1 MPFEPCSF
9 FHVDLA
15 SPEPGTY
22 NIVGG
27 FTNGEFRNI
36 LPKTH
41 FYSFGLGAKRE
52 AYDNVYMPGNNS
64 PRLKESMAI
73 PGPGEYKYSNF
84 CIGKEGRK
92 WQFSKRFKN
101 PNGKCFIRIDLL
113 LFPEP
118 EVIM

>member
-1 MPFEPCSF
+1 
-9 FHVDLA
+9 
-15 SPEPGTY
+15 
-22 NIVGG
+22 
-27 FTNGEFRNI
+27 
-36 LPKTH
+36 
-41 FYSFGLGAKRE
+41 
-52 AYDNVYMPGNNS
+52 
-64 PRLKESMAI
+64 MAI

-92 WQFSKRFKN
+92 WQFLKRFKN